1 MRLLLLLL
9 WAVAIGAALVLS
21 VACEPAPTVAPSPV
35 HVVNTPQK
43 ATPDICEAIR
53 SGRLKPL
60 VPVPGC

>member
-21 VACEPAPTVAPSPV
+21 VACEPLPTVAPSAV
-35 HVVNTPQK
+35 HVVNTPQGP
-43 ATPDICEAIR
+43 APDICEAIR